1 MPPPDTWSVVA
12 SKGRSRPM
20 QSSSRLSS
28 GEGCSSWGEAPPRK
42 KLAARTTLGE
52 APRPIFQRGEKEK
65 KSSRGYGYDP
75 SNPGY
80 MSTGAGTNQ
89 TTAESS
95 RGSYTPETERV
106 SPPPQQPRRGLDL
119 TEMVQKALEGIVPP
133 GACDEEAEMLYNE
146 AVRTPCA
153 PGTEDDVLMD
163 DAASGPPGDHEQ
175 AERYLDEEDAL

>member
-1 MPPPDTWSVVA
+1 M
-12 SKGRSRPM
+12 
-20 QSSSRLSS
+20 
-28 GEGCSSWGEAPPRK
+28 
-42 KLAARTTLGE
+42 AARPTLGE
-52 APRPIFQRGEKEK
+52 VQPLFQKGEKEK
-65 KSSRGYGYDP
+65 KPASSQGYDQNKAASSYGYDP
-75 SNPGY
+75 NNPSY
-80 MSTGAGTNQ
+80 MSTGAGSSQ
-89 TTAESS
+89 ATADNS
-95 RGSYTPETERV
+95 RGSYTPDTERV

-175 AERYLDEEDAL
+175 AEWYLDEEDAL

>member
-1 MPPPDTWSVVA
+1 M
-12 SKGRSRPM
+12 
-20 QSSSRLSS
+20 
-28 GEGCSSWGEAPPRK
+28 
-42 KLAARTTLGE
+42 AARPTLGE
-52 APRPIFQRGEKEK
+52 VQPLFQKGEKEK
-65 KSSRGYGYDP
+65 KAASSQGYDPNKAASSYGYDP
-75 SNPGY
+75 NNPGY
-80 MSTGAGTNQ
+80 MSTGAGSSQ
-89 TTAESS
+89 ATADNS

-106 SPPPQQPRRGLDL
+106 SPPPQQHRRGLDL